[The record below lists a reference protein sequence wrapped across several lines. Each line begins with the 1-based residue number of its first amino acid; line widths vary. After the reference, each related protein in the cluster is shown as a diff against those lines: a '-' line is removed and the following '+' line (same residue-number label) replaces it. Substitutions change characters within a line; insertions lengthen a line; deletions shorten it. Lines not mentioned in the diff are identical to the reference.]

1 MSTKT
6 ITAFDLDI
14 RVRDRHIKNGTLSD
28 KDLEKFITGLPDL
41 TDASEPVS
49 LAQPAFA
56 SEEDAIDDDEDEDD
70 EEDEEQADAEGEADA
85 EAGAEAETE
94 AEADP
99 APVASSDEPS

>member
-14 RVRDRHIKNGTLSD
+14 RVRDRHIKNGTLSE

-41 TDASEPVS
+41 TEASEPVS

-56 SEEDAIDDDEDEDD
+56 SEEDAIDDDEDD
-70 EEDEEQADAEGEADA
+70 EEEEGEEEEGEGETVADAA
-85 EAGAEAETE
+85 
-94 AEADP
+94 P
-99 APVASSDEPS
+99 AVAPAAAPASSDEPS

>member
-14 RVRDRHIKNGTLSD
+14 RVRDRHIKNGTLSE

-56 SEEDAIDDDEDEDD
+56 SEEDAIDDDEDDEDD
-70 EEDEEQADAEGEADA
+70 EEEEVE
-85 EAGAEAETE
+85 AEAE
-94 AEADP
+94 AAP
-99 APVASSDEPS
+99 AAAAPSDEPS

>member
-14 RVRDRHIKNGTLSD
+14 RVRDRHIKNGTLSE

-56 SEEDAIDDDEDEDD
+56 SEEDAIDDDDEDDEDD
-70 EEDEEQADAEGEADA
+70 EEE
-85 EAGAEAETE
+85 ETE
-94 AEADP
+94 AEAEAAP
-99 APVASSDEPS
+99 APAASSDEPS